1 MPVVGQS
8 PHPVSTQVAV
18 PKWREIPGKEE
29 TVSVEQVVPGLYAI
43 RLGGVNAFLIDS
55 DELILVDTGVPNSAD
70 MIVQAVEAI
79 GRKRGDVRHIL
90 VTHCHP
96 DHAGSLAEVKK
107 RTGASAYMHPLD
119 AAITRIGKVTPDLK
133 PAPGMDDLF
142 RQFIGLESAEYD
154 PAEID
159 YEVHDGDELPIG
171 GGIRVIHVPGH
182 CAGQLA
188 FLWRASGGVLFAA
201 DTASNMMGLG
211 YSLGY
216 ADMEEGKR
224 SLLKLAALDFA
235 VACFGHGQAIVEGAS
250 AQFRQKWGSE

>member
-1 MPVVGQS
+1 M
-8 PHPVSTQVAV
+8 
-18 PKWREIPGKEE
+18 
-29 TVSVEQVVPGLYAI
+29 SVEQVVPGLYAI
-43 RLGGVNAFLIDS
+43 PLGGVNAFLIDS
-55 DELILVDTGVPNSAD
+55 DELILVDAGIPNSAD
-70 MIVQAVEAI
+70 TILQAVQAM
-79 GRKRGDVRHIL
+79 GRKSSDVRHIL

-96 DHAGSLAEVKK
+96 DHAGSLAELKK

-119 AAITRIGKVTPDLK
+119 AAITRTGKVAPDLK

-142 RQFIGLESAEYD
+142 REFIGYGSAEYD
-154 PAEID
+154 PAEIEH
-159 YEVHDGDELPIG
+159 EVHDGDELPIG
-171 GGIRVIHVPGH
+171 GGIRAIHVPGH

-188 FLWRASGGVLFAA
+188 FLWRVPGGVLFAA

-216 ADMEEGKR
+216 ADFEEGRR

-250 AQFRQKWGSE
+250 AQFRQKWGTE